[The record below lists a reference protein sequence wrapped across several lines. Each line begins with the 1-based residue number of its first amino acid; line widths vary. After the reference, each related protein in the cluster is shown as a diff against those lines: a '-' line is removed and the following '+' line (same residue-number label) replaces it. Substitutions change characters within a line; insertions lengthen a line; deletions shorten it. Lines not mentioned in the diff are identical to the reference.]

1 MQLLVGHDNI
11 VHRGLAVFRNNLTC
25 NDAHHNTLMGVLRY
39 KHLVSLCLAL
49 IGMIVFWVLFAPLPV
64 HASDCGAGPTTCID
78 SPGKRSP
85 ACPLR

>member
-1 MQLLVGHDNI
+1 
-11 VHRGLAVFRNNLTC
+11 
-25 NDAHHNTLMGVLRY
+25 MGVLRY